1 MIKETSLLTI
11 IAIISLLYNHYIYPY
26 VLLLIS
32 VNTHNFILVFSLI
45 LVQIDNFSLLKE
57 MKEKEK
63 DTIMEDKY
71 LKIISNQLYYICKK
85 VDNIDN
91 NSIYNNH
98 NHNYNHSHKIYNN
111 KKIFKSCGDLSSINC
126 SYL

>member
-1 MIKETSLLTI
+1 MIRETSLLTI
-11 IAIISLLYNHYIYPY
+11 IGIIALIYIHYIYPY

-32 VNTHNFILVFSLI
+32 VNTHNFILIFSSI

-57 MKEKEK
+57 IKEKEN
-63 DTIMEDKY
+63 DNIMEEKY

-91 NSIYNNH
+91 NNYKNQYHNNH
-98 NHNYNHSHKIYNN
+98 GYSYRTYNN
-111 KKIFKSCGDLSSINC
+111 KKMFKSCGDLSSINC